1 MVFITKIFYLLKC
14 LTQILIEGGYKMSKK
29 YNTKALYFTDKLK
42 NKLSDITHYPLTV
55 MEAPCGY
62 GKTTA
67 AEEFLNRSDKKVLW
81 IVLDNNSTSNFW
93 IKFCN
98 SLSEVDKDIAL
109 KLKDKDIPRDEISLE
124 EFLNLFKDINFL
136 EETILVIDN
145 FQLVQDKI
153 VNNFIISIAGK
164 ILEKLHIVILTQNRS
179 LENILDVILKKQLN
193 YITKSYFELDVS
205 EIQKYYMLCG
215 VYLNEDEAE
224 NLHRYCGGWI
234 SVLYFQMLD
243 YIDNG
248 IFQSEDN
255 IYFLVEKIMSN
266 KFSEKSKMNFLKLCF
281 CEEFTI
287 EKLKCLLESTDVSDF
302 IDEIHEVNVF
312 IKYDADKKIY
322 YIQKILVDYLR
333 KSFEKLD
340 TNFQNEI
347 MLRTGKWYENTREY
361 LQAIL
366 IFYKIKDFE
375 SIFSM
380 DIRADDLTKC
390 MTEKEKDIILE
401 IVQTCPNEIKEKYCK
416 NLIVFALIL
425 SQYKEWNYLV
435 MLKNE
440 IENNIKDSET
450 LSEKEKTNLMGELTF
465 LSAITTYKDIEFMS
479 EESKKAYDMLGG
491 ETKLINLRESW
502 TCGSPSML
510 YIFYK
515 KSGELDKE
523 FKNISEGIS
532 YYYKLTDNHGYG
544 AEAVMKAEVLLNRGD
559 FRGAEILCYKAIYMS
574 ESKKQYSIYLCA
586 IFVMLRIAIIHG
598 NFPRFNG
605 TLKMLKEKIKPHKLN
620 RAIDLCEGFI
630 FSNIGQMELIPDWLS
645 LGNIEKEGLSFLTV
659 PYANIIYGKTLFLK
673 GEYLKLLGISQQF
686 LEVASTFS
694 NIYSCLYTYIH
705 MAAANLKLDE
715 RGLAIEYLKS
725 ALDIA
730 IPDRI
735 YIPFVENGEYILEIL
750 KEVKQDELYKNQIQ
764 DILKLYNNYK
774 NSIEK
779 IRASC
784 LLNKIPQMTEREL
797 EVAQLAA
804 KNLTNKEIAEQ
815 LYISQNTV
823 KFYLKSIFSKLSITS
838 RSKLKT
844 YFYTVNY

>member
-1 MVFITKIFYLLKC
+1 
-14 LTQILIEGGYKMSKK
+14 MSKK

-81 IVLDNNSTSNFW
+81 IVLDNNSISNFW
-93 IKFCN
+93 MKFCN

-109 KLKDKDIPRDEISLE
+109 KMKDMGIPKDEISLD
-124 EFLNLFKDINFL
+124 EFLNLFEEIDFL

-145 FQLVQDKI
+145 FQLVQNKI
-153 VNNFIISIAGK
+153 VNNFIISIAGRL
-164 ILEKLHIVILTQNRS
+164 LEKFHIVILTQNRS

-193 YITKSYFELDVS
+193 YITKSYFELDVF
-205 EIQKYYMLCG
+205 EIEKYYELCG
-215 VYLNEDEAE
+215 ICLNEDEAE
-224 NLHRYCGGWI
+224 KLHRYSGGWI

-243 YIDNG
+243 YIENG

-255 IYFLVEKIMSN
+255 IYFLVEKIMNN
-266 KFSEKSKMNFLKLCF
+266 KFSEKSKINFLKLCF
-281 CEEFTI
+281 CEDFTV
-287 EKLKCLLESTDVSDF
+287 EKLKFLLESTDVSDF

-312 IKYDADKKIY
+312 VKYDADKKVY
-322 YIQKILVDYLR
+322 YIQKILEDHLR
-333 KSFEKLD
+333 RSFEKLD

-347 MLRTGKWYENTREY
+347 MLRTGKWYENTKEY

-380 DIRADDLTKC
+380 DIRADDLTRY

-401 IVQTCPNEIKEKYCK
+401 IVQTCPNEIKKKYCK

-425 SQYKEWNYLV
+425 SQYKEWNYLG

-440 IENNIKDSET
+440 IENNIKNSET
-450 LSEKEKTNLMGELTF
+450 LSEKEKINLMGELTI
-465 LSAITTYKDIEFMS
+465 LSAITTYKDIQFMS
-479 EESKKAYDMLGG
+479 EESKKAYDILGG
-491 ETKLINLRESW
+491 QTRLVNLRGESW
-502 TCGSPSML
+502 TSGSPSIL

-515 KSGELDKE
+515 NSGELDKE

-544 AEAVMKAEVLLNRGD
+544 AEAVMKAEILLNRGD
-559 FRGAEILCYKAIYMS
+559 FKEAEILCYKAIYMS
-574 ESKKQYSIYLCA
+574 ESRKQYNIYLCA

-598 NFPRFNG
+598 DFPKFNG
-605 TLKMLKEKIKPHKLN
+605 TLKMLKEKIKPHKLD
-620 RAIDLCEGFI
+620 RAIDLIEGFI
-630 FSNIGQMELIPDWLS
+630 FSNIGQIELIPSWLS
-645 LGNIEKEGLSFLTV
+645 SGNIEKEGLSYLTV
-659 PYANIIYGKTLFLK
+659 PYANTIYGKTLFLK

-686 LEVASTFS
+686 LEDASTFS
-694 NIYSCLYTYIH
+694 NVYSYVYTYIH
-705 MAAANLKLDE
+705 MAAANLKLGE
-715 RGLAIEYLKS
+715 RNLAIEYLKS

-730 IPDRI
+730 IPDKL

-764 DILKLYNNYK
+764 DILELYNEYK
-774 NSIEK
+774 DGIEK
-779 IRASC
+779 IRALSM
-784 LLNKIPQMTEREL
+784 LNKIPQMTEREL
-797 EVAQLAA
+797 EVAKLAA

-838 RSKLKT
+838 RSKLKI
-844 YFYTVNY
+844 YFYTENMIML

>member
-1 MVFITKIFYLLKC
+1 
-14 LTQILIEGGYKMSKK
+14 MSKK
-29 YNTKALYFTDKLK
+29 YNTKELYFTDKLK
-42 NKLSDITHYPLTV
+42 NKLSDITHYPLTI

-67 AEEFLNRSDKKVLW
+67 VEEFLNKSDKKVLW

-98 SLSEVDKDIAL
+98 SLLEVDKDIAL
-109 KLKDKDIPRDEISLE
+109 KMKKMDIPKDEISLE
-124 EFLNLFKDINFL
+124 EFFILFENINFF

-145 FQLVQDKI
+145 FQLVQDEI

-164 ILEKLHIVILTQNRS
+164 LMKKLHIVILTQNRS

-193 YITKSYFELDVS
+193 YITKSYFELDVF

-215 VYLNEDEAE
+215 IYLNESEAA
-224 NLHRYCGGWI
+224 NLYRYCGGWI

-243 YIDNG
+243 YIENG
-248 IFQSEDN
+248 ISQSEDN
-255 IYFLVEKIMSN
+255 IYLLVEKIINN
-266 KFSEKSKMNFLKLCF
+266 KFSEKSKINFLKLCF
-281 CEEFTI
+281 CEEFTV
-287 EKLKCLLESTDVSDF
+287 EKLKFLLESTDVSDF

-312 IKYDADKKIY
+312 IKYDIDKKVY
-322 YIQKILVDYLR
+322 YIQKILLDYLK

-340 TNFQNEI
+340 TNFQNKI
-347 MLRTGKWYENTREY
+347 MLRIGKWYEKTNEC

-380 DIRADDLTKC
+380 DIRADNITKY
-390 MTEKEKDIILE
+390 MTKKEKDIILE
-401 IVQTCPNEIKEKYCK
+401 IVQTCPNEIKKKYCK

-425 SQYKEWNYLV
+425 SQYKEWNYLG

-440 IENNIKDSET
+440 IENNIKNSET

-465 LSAITTYKDIEFMS
+465 LSAITTYKDIKFMS
-479 EESKKAYDMLGG
+479 EESKKAYDILGG
-491 ETKLINLRESW
+491 QTQLINLRETW
-502 TCGSPSML
+502 ACGSPSIL
-510 YIFYK
+510 YIFHK

-523 FKNISEGIS
+523 FKNMSEGIS

-544 AEAVMKAEVLLNRGD
+544 AEAVMRAEILLNRGD

-574 ESKKQYSIYLCA
+574 ESKKEYSIYLCA
-586 IFVMLRIAIIHG
+586 IFVMLRIAIMHG
-598 NFPRFNG
+598 NFPEFNG
-605 TLKMLKEKIKPHKLN
+605 TLKMVKEKIKQHKLN

-630 FSNIGQMELIPDWLS
+630 FSNIGQIELVPNWLS
-645 LGNIEKEGLSFLTV
+645 SGDIEKEGLSFLTV

-686 LEVASTFS
+686 LEVASAFS
-694 NIYSCLYTYIH
+694 NVYSYVYTYIH
-705 MAAANLKLDE
+705 MAAANLKLGE
-715 RGLAIEYLKS
+715 RDLAIEYLKS
-725 ALDIA
+725 ALEIA

-735 YIPFVENGEYILEIL
+735 YIPFVENGEYILDVL
-750 KEVKQDELYKNQIQ
+750 KEVNQDELYKNQID

-774 NSIEK
+774 NGIEK

-784 LLNKIPQMTEREL
+784 LLNKIPPMTEREL
-797 EVAQLAA
+797 EVAKLAA
-804 KNLTNKEIAEQ
+804 KSLTNKEIAEQ

-844 YFYTVNY
+844 YFHTVNY

>member
-1 MVFITKIFYLLKC
+1 
-14 LTQILIEGGYKMSKK
+14 MSKK

-42 NKLSDITHYPLTV
+42 DKLSDITHYPLTV

-67 AEEFLNRSDKKVLW
+67 AEEFLNRSDEKVLW

-93 IKFCN
+93 MKFCN
-98 SLSEVDKDIAL
+98 ILSQVNKDIAL
-109 KLKDKDIPRDEISLE
+109 KMKDMDIPKDEMSLN
-124 EFLNLFKDINFL
+124 EFLNLFEEIEFL

-145 FQLVQDKI
+145 FQLVQDKD
-153 VNNFIISIAGK
+153 VNNFIISIVGK
-164 ILEKLHIVILTQNRS
+164 LLEKFHIVILTQNRS
-179 LENILDVILKKQLN
+179 LENILDLILKKQLN
-193 YITKSYFELDVS
+193 YITKSYFELDGS

-215 VYLNEDEAE
+215 IYLNEDEAA
-224 NLHRYCGGWI
+224 NLYRYCGGWI

-243 YIDNG
+243 YIENG
-248 IFQSEDN
+248 IFQSGDN
-255 IYFLVEKIMSN
+255 IYFLVEKIMN
-266 KFSEKSKMNFLKLCF
+266 DKFSQKSKINFLKLCL
-281 CEEFTI
+281 CKEFTV
-287 EKLKCLLESTDVSDF
+287 EKLKFLLESTDVSDF

-322 YIQKILVDYLR
+322 YIQKILADYLR

-347 MLRTGKWYENTREY
+347 MLRTGKWYENTKEY

-380 DIRADDLTKC
+380 DIRADNITKC
-390 MTEKEKDIILE
+390 MTTKEKDIILE
-401 IVQTCPNEIKEKYCK
+401 IVQNCPNEIKKKYCK
-416 NLIVFALIL
+416 SLIVLALIL
-425 SQYKEWNYLV
+425 SQHKQWNYLS

-440 IENNIKDSET
+440 IENYIENSET
-450 LSEKEKTNLMGELTF
+450 LSEKEKTNLKGELTI
-465 LSAITTYKDIEFMS
+465 LSAITTYRDIQFMS

-491 ETKLINLRESW
+491 KTQLINLKESW
-502 TCGSPSML
+502 TCGSPSIL

-523 FKNISEGIS
+523 FKNMSEGIS
-532 YYYKLTDNHGYG
+532 YYYKLTDNHAYG
-544 AEAVMKAEVLLNRGD
+544 AEAVMKAEILFNRGD
-559 FRGAEILCYKAIYMS
+559 FKGAEILCYKAIYMS
-574 ESKKQYSIYLCA
+574 ETKKQYNIYLCA
-586 IFVMLRIAIIHG
+586 IFVMLRIAIVHG
-598 NFPRFNG
+598 NFPQFSN
-605 TLKMLKEKIKPHKLN
+605 TLKMLKEKIKPYKLN
-620 RAIDLCEGFI
+620 RAIDLLEGFI
-630 FSNIGQMELIPDWLS
+630 FGNIGQIELIPNWLS
-645 LGNIEKEGLSFLTV
+645 SGNIEKEGISYLTV

-694 NIYSCLYTYIH
+694 NIYSYIYTYIH
-705 MAAANLKLDE
+705 MAAANLNLGE
-715 RGLAIEYLKS
+715 RGGAIEYLKC

-730 IPDRI
+730 IPDKL

-750 KEVKQDELYKNQIQ
+750 KEVKQEEAYKNQIQ
-764 DILKLYNNYK
+764 EILRLYNDYK
-774 NSIEK
+774 NGIEK

-784 LLNKIPQMTEREL
+784 LINKIPQMTEREL
-797 EVAQLAA
+797 EVAKLAA

-844 YFYTVNY
+844 YFYTENMDNVIIY

>member
-1 MVFITKIFYLLKC
+1 
-14 LTQILIEGGYKMSKK
+14 MSKK
-29 YNTKALYFTDKLK
+29 YNTKALYFSDKLK
-42 NKLSDITHYPLTV
+42 NKLSDITNYPLTV

-67 AEEFLNRSDKKVLW
+67 AEEFLNRSDEKVLW
-81 IVLDNNSTSNFW
+81 IVLDNNSTSSFW

-98 SLSEVDKDIAL
+98 SLSEVNKDIAL
-109 KLKDKDIPRDEISLE
+109 KMKDMDIPKDEISLDQ
-124 EFLNLFKDINFL
+124 FLNLFEEMDFL

-145 FQLVQDKI
+145 FQLVQNKV
-153 VNNFIISIAGK
+153 VNNFIISISGR
-164 ILEKLHIVILTQNRS
+164 LWEKFHIVILTQNRS
-179 LENILDVILKKQLN
+179 LENILDVILMKQLN
-193 YITKSYFELDVS
+193 YITKSYFKLDVS
-205 EIQKYYMLCG
+205 EIQKYYELCG
-215 VYLNEDEAE
+215 VCLNEDEAE
-224 NLHRYCGGWI
+224 NLYRYCGGWI

-243 YIDNG
+243 YIENE

-255 IYFLVEKIMSN
+255 IYFLVDKIMNN
-266 KFSEKSKMNFLKLCF
+266 KFSQKSKINFLKLCF
-281 CEEFTI
+281 CEDFTV
-287 EKLKCLLESTDVSDF
+287 EKLKFLLETTDVSNF

-312 IKYDADKKIY
+312 IKYDSDKKVY
-322 YIQKILVDYLR
+322 YIQKILSDYLQ

-347 MLRTGKWYENTREY
+347 MLRAGKWYENAKEY
-361 LQAIL
+361 LQAML

-380 DIRADDLTKC
+380 DIRADNLTKC

-401 IVQTCPNEIKEKYCK
+401 IVETCPYKIKKKYCK

-425 SQYKEWNYLV
+425 SQYKEWNYLG

-440 IENNIKDSET
+440 IENNIKNSET

-465 LSAITTYKDIEFMS
+465 LSAITTYKDIQFMS

-491 ETKLINLRESW
+491 QTQLINLKESW
-502 TCGSPSML
+502 TCGSPSIL

-515 KSGELDKE
+515 NSGELDKE
-523 FKNISEGIS
+523 FKNISDGIS

-544 AEAVMKAEVLLNRGD
+544 AEAVMRAEILLNRGD
-559 FRGAEILCYKAIYMS
+559 FREAEILCYKAIYMS

-598 NFPRFNG
+598 NFLEFNG

-630 FSNIGQMELIPDWLS
+630 FSNIGQIELIPNWLS
-645 LGNIEKEGLSFLTV
+645 SGYIEKEGLSFLTV

-694 NIYSCLYTYIH
+694 NVYSYVYTYIH
-705 MAAANLKLDE
+705 MAAANLKLGE
-715 RGLAIEYLKS
+715 RDLAIEYLKS
-725 ALDIA
+725 ALEIA

-735 YIPFVENGEYILEIL
+735 YIPFAENGEYILEIL
-750 KEVKQDELYKNQIQ
+750 NEVKQDELYKNQIQ
-764 DILKLYNNYK
+764 DILNLYNSYK
-774 NSIEK
+774 GGIEK

-784 LLNKIPQMTEREL
+784 LHNEIPQMTEREM
-797 EVAQLAA
+797 EVAKLAA
-804 KNLTNKEIAEQ
+804 NRLTNKEIAKQ

-823 KFYLKSIFSKLSITS
+823 KFYLKSIFRKLSITS
-838 RSKLKT
+838 RFELRR